1 MENNGEQWSE
11 TEQSG
16 GKTRLDVSSSFI
28 TDGNEY
34 GSICPWEEAESFFIR
49 FKWGNAKE
57 EENSIKNRWG
67 AGGGGAEGICWHDL
81 G

>member
-34 GSICPWEEAESFFIR
+34 GSICPWEEAESFFHQIQMR
-49 FKWGNAKE
+49 QCK
-57 EENSIKNRWG
+57 
-67 AGGGGAEGICWHDL
+67 GGGGGIY
-81 G
+81 